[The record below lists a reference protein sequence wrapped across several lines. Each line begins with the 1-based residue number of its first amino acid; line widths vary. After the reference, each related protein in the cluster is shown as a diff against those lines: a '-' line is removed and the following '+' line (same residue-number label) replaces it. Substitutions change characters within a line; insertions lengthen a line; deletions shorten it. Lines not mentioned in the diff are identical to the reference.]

1 MMSDASWELPL
12 KAGRISESDLRRGS
26 YSNNSGLL
34 MRERKDIRQEN
45 ILTETNSHQA
55 IWGLKRF
62 LVAKVYLSVAITHL
76 VMTYKTLIIHPR
88 GGIICSFDTT
98 LLLFNHK

>member
-12 KAGRISESDLRRGS
+12 KAGRISESDLCKGS

-45 ILTETNSHQA
+45 ILTETNSQQA
-55 IWGLKRF
+55 I
-62 LVAKVYLSVAITHL
+62 
-76 VMTYKTLIIHPR
+76 
-88 GGIICSFDTT
+88 
-98 LLLFNHK
+98 